1 MGTDHLI
8 QFHRHEGFDHAMHV
22 HIHNEL
28 DNVDQPMNQA
38 EWDATGIAGHRVTI
52 GSTPEEFLAQAK
64 TVEALIAPTRGLKKL
79 DLFATPKLRL
89 LQLTSAGVD
98 SLQPFDHIPPGVLIM
113 NNRGTHSDKAGEYAL
128 MAILM
133 LVNAMPRLAT
143 AQRDQHWHHE
153 LRGVAKNHRLTVVGL
168 GSLGGAAAMQAS
180 RLGMQVTGVSRLGE
194 PHPHCARTVTTA
206 ALDAVLPETDIL
218 LLACPLTQETRNLLC
233 AERIKKL
240 PERAGII
247 NIGRG
252 RLVDEEALLDALEAG
267 TLGGAILDVFHTE
280 PLPKGHRAWT
290 TKNLIITPHMS
301 SDDPGTY
308 NMLTLQIFK
317 KNLTALAAGEKAPT
331 AIDRVL
337 GY

>member
-1 MGTDHLI
+1 MGADRLT
-8 QFHRHEGFDHAMHV
+8 QFHRHEGFDREMHV

-28 DNVDQPMNQA
+28 DQYDKPMDHA
-38 EWDATGIAGHRVTI
+38 EWDEAGIAGHRVTI
-52 GSTPEEFLAQAK
+52 GSTPEEFLAQAE
-64 TVEALIAPTRGLKKL
+64 TVEALIAPTRGMKKL
-79 DLFATPKLRL
+79 DLFAAPKLRL

-98 SLQPFDHIPPGVLIM
+98 SLQPFDRIPPNVLIM
-113 NNRGTHSDKAGEYAL
+113 NNRGVHGDKAGEYAL

-143 AQRDQHWHHE
+143 AQRRQHWHHE
-153 LRGVAKNHRLTVVGL
+153 LCGVARNHRLTIVGL

-180 RLGMQVTGVSRLGE
+180 RLAMQVTGVNRSGAT
-194 PHPHCARTVTTA
+194 HPHCARTVSHA

-218 LLACPLTQETRNLLC
+218 LLACPLTPETSNLLS
-233 AERIKKL
+233 AERLKKL
-240 PERAGII
+240 PIRAGVI

-252 RLVDEEALLDALEAG
+252 RLVDEDALLDALEAE

-280 PLPKGHRAWT
+280 PLPPEHRAWA
-290 TKNLIITPHMS
+290 TKNLIVTPHMS
-301 SDDPGTY
+301 SDDPATY
-308 NMLTLQIFK
+308 NTLTLKIFK
-317 KNLTALAAGEKAPT
+317 KNLEALAAGDKAPT

>member
-1 MGTDHLI
+1 
-8 QFHRHEGFDHAMHV
+8 MHI

-28 DNVDQPMNQA
+28 DNLDKPMDQA
-38 EWDATGIAGHRVTI
+38 EWDEAGIAGHHVTI
-52 GSTPEEFLAQAK
+52 GGTPEEFLAQAE

-79 DLFATPKLRL
+79 DLFAAPKLRL

-98 SLQPFDHIPPGVLIM
+98 GLQPFDRIPPEVVIM
-113 NNRGTHSDKAGEYAL
+113 NNRGVHSDKAGEYAL

-133 LVNAMPRLAT
+133 LVNAMPRLAM
-143 AQRDQHWHHE
+143 AQREQHWHHE
-153 LRGVAKNHRLTVVGL
+153 LCGVAKKHRLTVVGL

-180 RLGMQVTGVSRLGE
+180 RLGMQVTGVSRSGA

-218 LLACPLTQETRNLLC
+218 LLACPLTPETRNLLS

-240 PERAGII
+240 PKGAGII

-252 RLVDEEALLDALEAG
+252 RLVDEEALLDALEAE
-267 TLGGAILDVFHTE
+267 TLRGAILDVFHTE
-280 PLPKGHRAWT
+280 PLPRGHRAWT

-317 KNLTALAAGEKAPT
+317 KNLEALAAGEKAPT
-331 AIDRVL
+331 AIDRAL

>member
-1 MGTDHLI
+1 MRAEISFLPSSQRIADT
-8 QFHRHEGFDHAMHV
+8 MHV

-28 DNVDQPMNQA
+28 DQLDKPMDQA
-38 EWDATGIAGHRVTI
+38 EWDEVGIPGHRVTF
-52 GSTPEEFLAQAK
+52 GSTPEAFLAQAE
-64 TVEALIAPTRGLKKL
+64 TVDALIAPTRGMKKL
-79 DLFATPKLRL
+79 DLFAAPKLRL

-98 SLQPFDHIPPGVLIM
+98 SLQPFDRIPPAVVIT

-133 LVNAMPRLAT
+133 LVNVMPRLAT
-143 AQRDQHWHHE
+143 AQREQHWHHE
-153 LRGVAKNHRLTVVGL
+153 LCGVAKNHRLTVVGL

-180 RLGMQVTGVSRLGE
+180 RLGMKVTGVSRSGA
-194 PHPHCARTVTTA
+194 PHAHCARTVTNA
-206 ALDAVLPETDIL
+206 ALDAILPETDIL
-218 LLACPLTQETRNLLC
+218 LLACPLTPETRNLLS

-240 PERAGII
+240 PKNAGII

-252 RLVDEEALLDALEAG
+252 RLVDEDALLDALEAKA
-267 TLGGAILDVFHTE
+267 LGGAILDVFHTE
-280 PLPKGHRAWT
+280 PLPQGHRAWT
-290 TKNLIITPHMS
+290 TKNLIVTPHMS

-317 KNLTALAAGEKAPT
+317 KNLEALAAGEKAPT

>member
-1 MGTDHLI
+1 
-8 QFHRHEGFDHAMHV
+8 MHI

-28 DNVDQPMNQA
+28 DKVDKPMDQA
-38 EWDATGIAGHRVTI
+38 EWEEASIAGHRVTI
-52 GSTPEEFLAQAK
+52 GSTTEEFLAQAE
-64 TVEALIAPTRGLKKL
+64 TVEAVIAPTRGLKKL
-79 DLFATPKLRL
+79 DLFAAPKLRL

-98 SLQPFDHIPPGVLIM
+98 SLQPFDRIPPDVLIM

-143 AQRDQHWHHE
+143 AQREQLWHHE
-153 LRGVAKNHRLTVVGL
+153 LCGVAKNHRLTVVGL
-168 GSLGGAAAMQAS
+168 GSLGGTAAMQAS
-180 RLGMQVTGVSRLGE
+180 HLGMQVTGVSRSGA

-206 ALDAVLPETDIL
+206 GLDTVLPDTDIL
-218 LLACPLTQETRNLLC
+218 LLACPLTPATRNLLS

-240 PERAGII
+240 PKGAGII

-267 TLGGAILDVFHTE
+267 TLSGAILDVFHTE
-280 PLPKGHRAWT
+280 PLLQGHRAWT
-290 TKNLIITPHMS
+290 TKNLIVTPHMS

-308 NMLTLQIFK
+308 NTLTLQIFK
-317 KNLTALAAGEKAPT
+317 KNLEALAAGNKAPT
-331 AIDRVL
+331 AIDRAL